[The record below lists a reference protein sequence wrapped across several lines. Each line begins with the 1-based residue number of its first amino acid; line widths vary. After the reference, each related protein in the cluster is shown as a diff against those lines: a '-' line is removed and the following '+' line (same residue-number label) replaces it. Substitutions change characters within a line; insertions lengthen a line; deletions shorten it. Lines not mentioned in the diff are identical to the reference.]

1 MLGLVLELV
10 LIVVLQFEGTSGVE
24 LHLYHRAG
32 DDVVLPCRSPSS
44 SYSCS
49 IVTWLYSRDTST
61 SFSLEFKDGK
71 VVESS
76 PRAARL
82 NVDSNCSLIIN
93 NITAEDAGGYF
104 CGLGSGNTYDFTVLL
119 DVLTISPSPPEDDP
133 TKDGDVTL
141 NCSLERF
148 SGLDPCPENS
158 LLWVDETGT
167 GLTGEGVGF
176 KLGPRRCASSLT
188 VQHQSGTNRTYT
200 CRFVVENSVKV
211 EAHYTAVFKGT
222 SGVELHLYHRAGDDV
237 VLPCRSSSSSY
248 SCSNVDWFYSRD
260 PSTSISL
267 EVEDGKVVESSPRAA
282 RLNVDSNCSLIIN
295 NITAEDAGGYFCGL
309 GSGNTYD
316 FTVLLDVLTISPSPP
331 EDDPTKDGDVTLNC
345 SLERYSELDPCP
357 KNSLLWVDET
367 GTGLTG
373 EGVGFKLEPRR
384 CASSLTVQHQS
395 GTNRTYTCRFVVE
408 DSVKVEAHYTA
419 VFKGTSGELHLYH
432 RVGDDVVL
440 PCRSPSSSYSCSIVD
455 WLYLRDPS
463 TSISLE
469 VEDGKV
475 VESSPRAARL
485 NVDSNC
491 SLIINNI
498 TAEDAGLY
506 TCEPGSGIFYDDSLF
521 LDVLTISPSP
531 PEDDPTKDGD
541 VTLNCS
547 LERYSG
553 LDLCPENSLLWVDET
568 GTGLTGEGVGFK
580 LEPRRCAS
588 SLTVQHQSGTNR
600 TYTCRF
606 VVENSVKVEAHYT
619 AVFKVSPSPPEDD
632 PRKDGDVTLK
642 CSLERYSWL
651 GPCPE
656 NSLLWVDETGTGLT
670 GEGVVFNLGPRRCAS
685 SLTVQHQSGTNRT
698 YTCRFV
704 VENSVKVE
712 AHYTAVFKGTSGGEL
727 HLYHRAGDDVVLPCR
742 SPSSSYSCSN
752 VNWFY
757 NRDTITNFPL
767 DVEDGKVVESSPRAA
782 RLNVDSNCSLII
794 KNITAEDAG
803 GYTCRPG
810 SGTTIDGSLLL
821 SVLTISPSPPEDDP
835 TKDGDVTLNCSL
847 ERFSGLNP
855 CPKNSFL
862 WVDETGTGLTG
873 EGVGFKL
880 EPRRC
885 ASSLTVQHQSGN
897 NRTYTCRFVVK
908 NSVKVEAHYTAV
920 FKGFTDWSP
929 LSFIMLTLR
938 ITGLILMVGIT
949 VGIIRTRGTSGVEL
963 HFYHRAGDD
972 VVLPCRS
979 SSSSYSCSIITWFYL
994 RDTITSFPLEV
1005 KDGKVVESSPR
1016 AARLNVDSNCSLI
1029 INNITA
1035 EDAGRYT
1042 CRPGSGT
1049 TVDGSL
1055 LLSVLTISPSPP
1067 EDDPTK
1073 DGDVTLNCSL
1083 ERYSWLD
1090 PCPKNS
1096 LLWVDE
1102 TGTGLT
1108 GEGVGFKLEPRRC
1121 ASSLTVQHQSGTS
1134 RTYTCRFVVE
1144 NSVKVEA
1151 HYTAVFKG
1159 IKGKPVH
1166 IYHRAADDAVLPCK
1180 RPSSY
1185 HSCSSVNW
1193 LYTRTENMV
1202 SQPEVQKGNVVQSSS
1217 RASRLSVD
1225 NSCSLII
1232 NNITAEDAGRYRCQ
1246 LWDEGSFNTDVYLNI
1261 MSISPSP
1268 PEDDP
1273 TKDGDVTL
1281 NCSLERYSGLNPCP
1295 ENSLLWVDETGTG
1308 LTGEGVGYKFR
1319 QTGCVSYLDVK
1330 LQSSS
1335 NRRYSC
1341 QFVEGNTVKIEA
1353 HYPSV
1358 REDVPVNT
1366 IIIILGSVIVVL
1378 LILVVL
1384 VAVFIKLRK
1393 TRVKEDH
1400 RTTTENQD
1408 STHESLDH
1416 AGVQSNLTYATVD
1429 HFNHKTSQRLKVKQ
1443 DEDTVTYSA
1452 VRTKKKREA
1461 DIDPSGLYSYIT
1473 KSQLT
1478 K

>member
-345 SLERYSELDPCP
+345 SLERFSGLNPCPENSFLWVDETGTGLTGEGVGFKLGPRRCASSLTVQHQSGTNRTYTCRFVVENSVKVEAHYTAVFKGTSGGELHLYHRAEDDVVLPCRSSSSSYSCSIVDWFYLRDKITSISLEVKDGKVVESSPRAARLNVYSNCSLIINNITAEDAGGYFCEYSGILYDDSLFLDVLTISPSPPEDDPTKDGDVTLNCSLERYSELDPCP

-408 DSVKVEAHYTA
+408 D
-419 VFKGTSGELHLYH
+419 
-432 RVGDDVVL
+432 
-440 PCRSPSSSYSCSIVD
+440 
-455 WLYLRDPS
+455 
-463 TSISLE
+463 
-469 VEDGKV
+469 
-475 VESSPRAARL
+475 
-485 NVDSNC
+485 
-491 SLIINNI
+491 
-498 TAEDAGLY
+498 
-506 TCEPGSGIFYDDSLF
+506 
-521 LDVLTISPSP
+521 
-531 PEDDPTKDGD
+531 
-541 VTLNCS
+541 
-547 LERYSG
+547 
-553 LDLCPENSLLWVDET
+553 
-568 GTGLTGEGVGFK
+568 
-580 LEPRRCAS
+580 
-588 SLTVQHQSGTNR
+588 
-600 TYTCRF
+600 
-606 VVENSVKVEAHYT
+606 
-619 AVFKVSPSPPEDD
+619 
-632 PRKDGDVTLK
+632 
-642 CSLERYSWL
+642 
-651 GPCPE
+651 
-656 NSLLWVDETGTGLT
+656 
-670 GEGVVFNLGPRRCAS
+670 
-685 SLTVQHQSGTNRT
+685 
-698 YTCRFV
+698 
-704 VENSVKVE
+704 SVKVE